1 MARILIIDDT
11 KNIRKTVELALKG
24 AGYETQTANDGRAG
38 LELFGDG
45 AAWDLTLVD
54 QQMPELNG
62 DEFVIAAR
70 KRDPLARIVM
80 MTAFATPELAAQ
92 VIGSGALDFLR
103 KPFTLDTLRDA
114 VKVALSH
121 PRIAESIAESVGG
134 FDPDPALPRPGDA
147 DFVMPRLS
155 YRINGFTFWP
165 LAASQTGSHP
175 PGFTLGRLFQ
185 VHAPGGGWSSCFAAI
200 TPHVRAQ
207 IEGEIGRA
215 IPDDDAAWDK
225 LCGQTLLALLSKAPQ
240 TPPEVLPVFE
250 VPPSRGGRNGVSWG
264 AFFGG

>member
-24 AGYETQTANDGRAG
+24 AGYEVQTANDGRAG

-45 AAWDLTLVD
+45 ANWDLTLVD

-62 DEFVIAAR
+62 DEFVVEAR

-92 VIGSGALDFLR
+92 VMGSGALDFLR

-121 PRIAESIAESVGG
+121 PRIAESVGE
-134 FDPDPALPRPGDA
+134 FDPDPALPQPGEEGY
-147 DFVMPRLS
+147 VMPRLS

-165 LAASQTGSHP
+165 LAVSQTGAP
-175 PGFTLGRLFQ
+175 APGFALGRLFQ
-185 VHAPGGGWSSCFAAI
+185 VHAPGGGWSSCFAGI

-207 IEGEIGRA
+207 IESEIGRA
-215 IPDDDAAWDK
+215 IPDDDAAWDR
-225 LCGQTLLALLSKAPQ
+225 LCGQTLLALLSQKPQ
-240 TPPEVLPVFE
+240 VPPDVLPVFE
-250 VPPSRGGRNGVSWG
+250 VPPSRASRSGVSWG